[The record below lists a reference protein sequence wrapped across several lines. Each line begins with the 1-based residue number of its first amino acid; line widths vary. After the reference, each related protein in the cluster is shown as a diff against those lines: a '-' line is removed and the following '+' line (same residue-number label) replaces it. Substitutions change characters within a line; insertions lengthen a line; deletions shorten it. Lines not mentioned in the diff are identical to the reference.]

1 MTPNS
6 PRPMSAELTAAA
18 TLHTETTRQRLLLA
32 WGQALCAEAGR
43 VWAAL
48 DAEETLAYEEK
59 LATQV
64 HVLDDA
70 AASLRVLSHRMAR
83 TSRRYRRHLR
93 SLRA

>member
-1 MTPNS
+1 
-6 PRPMSAELTAAA
+6 
-18 TLHTETTRQRLLLA
+18 
-32 WGQALCAEAGR
+32 
-43 VWAAL
+43 VWAEL

-70 AASLRVLSHRMAR
+70 AASLRVLSHRLAR
-83 TSRRYRRHLR
+83 TSHRYRRHLR